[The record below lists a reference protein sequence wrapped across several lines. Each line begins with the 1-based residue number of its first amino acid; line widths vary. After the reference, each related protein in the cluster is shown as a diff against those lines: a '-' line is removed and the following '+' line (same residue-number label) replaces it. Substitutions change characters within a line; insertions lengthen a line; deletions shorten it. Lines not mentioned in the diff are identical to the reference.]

1 MVVPDGSAPPSP
13 GSGPTRRLGLAALVG
28 LVGLVGGWI
37 LGSNTPAETAAGTT
51 GTTLSESTIQ
61 STVTTIAPASA
72 TSTPAVPTLVPPLR
86 GQVDLFPNATA
97 LEGSVALATGGSGSL
112 SGQNV
117 WIVQSGGR
125 LVQRADVPLQ
135 FGGAIDQML
144 LVGDYLI
151 YAGGNGTFTLG
162 SDLADPAESVVGGPT
177 FLIPGSGPSSAWVVG
192 GYDPAWFAPFDGVTG
207 LVGEQTQ
214 MNGLGFPLAGF
225 DDGLLI
231 APNSPEINGRYVVW
245 RPGGEPEPIDIELSP
260 QAGLYTVSGQ
270 MAVSVSPGPLIS
282 VINID
287 TNEIV
292 AMMPFDSGEGLVSG
306 VCFSPDLSYIAAV
319 SSTGPVQVF
328 RLATEELVGTV
339 TTSATNWG
347 VGWTGP
353 SQLAFVAE
361 TSSGTRLRL
370 FDPATSFTVD
380 VAQLAAPGEWRI
392 ATSGPVC

>member
-162 SDLADPAESVVGGPT
+162 SDLADPAEPVVGGPT

-192 GYDPAWFAPFDGVTG
+192 GYDPDWFAPFDGVTG

-282 VINID
+282 VIDID

-306 VCFSPDLSYIAAV
+306 VCLSPDLSYLAVV

-328 RLATEELVGTV
+328 RLATEELVGTM

-361 TSSGTRLRL
+361 TSSGTRLHL
-370 FDPATSFTVD
+370 FDPGTSFTVD